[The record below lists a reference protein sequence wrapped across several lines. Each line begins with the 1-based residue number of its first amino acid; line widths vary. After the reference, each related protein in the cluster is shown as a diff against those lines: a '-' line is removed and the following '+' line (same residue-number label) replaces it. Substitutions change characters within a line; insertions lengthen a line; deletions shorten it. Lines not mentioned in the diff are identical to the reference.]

1 MTDAWFRF
9 AKEIITFI
17 QSGNYINLSR
27 IDPVLLYLRNAGST
41 SGSNFITDSAGS
53 TFLCLTSGRCI
64 TSHLVDYREAP
75 TARNREQNYWK
86 YIDVSPHTV
95 EFERLCTAA
104 GMVAHERQV
113 DTSLIK
119 GNALRFATC
128 SGKARAYYLYV

>member
-1 MTDAWFRF
+1 MHAWFRF
-9 AKEIITFI
+9 AKEIITFV

-27 IDPVLLYLRNAGST
+27 IDPALLYLRNAGST

-75 TARNREQNYWK
+75 TACNREQNYWK

-104 GMVAHERQV
+104 GMAAHEWQV

-119 GNALRFATC
+119 GNALCFATR
-128 SGKARAYYLYV
+128 SGKARAYCLYV